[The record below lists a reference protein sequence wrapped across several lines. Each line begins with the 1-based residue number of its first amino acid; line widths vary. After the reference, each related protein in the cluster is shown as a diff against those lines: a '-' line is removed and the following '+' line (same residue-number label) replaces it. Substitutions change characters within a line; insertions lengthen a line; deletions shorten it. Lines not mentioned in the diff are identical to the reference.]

1 MEEDRGEEEWA
12 KDRTKG
18 EEKEECRT
26 FLSILRKILHSQ
38 RYYKANVNFGDY
50 QNQKKFK
57 SSPEYSCM
65 ELPFD
70 KAYIF

>member
-38 RYYKANVNFGDY
+38 RYYKANVNFG
-50 QNQKKFK
+50 N
-57 SSPEYSCM
+57 
-65 ELPFD
+65 
-70 KAYIF
+70 